1 MRIMSQRA
9 EEIISLYDR
18 EWTKAANF
26 RTLYQDTADL
36 VFPNQDQIN
45 RTNYP
50 GREKTT
56 VIYDTTAVMA
66 SEEMASGLSINLVP
80 PGQRFFMLQASDR
93 GLNQLESVKRSLN
106 IITEVTHEH
115 IFGSNFMSQ
124 LDQSLRNLTV
134 FGMCNLY
141 SEFTTF
147 LNYRDYSV
155 GHFLVM
161 QNSKGRIDTALMKIP
176 YTARQAFQ
184 LWQERCGEKVL
195 EAYKDEKKRDMEFQF
210 IWVLRP
216 RDDRNPMFEDGLNMP
231 IESIFVSVTDKE
243 IIDEGGFEELPSAI
257 ARWTVASGEVYGR
270 GRGTFGLP
278 AIRSLQVMK
287 RDLQEC
293 GNKHNNPPLEIL
305 EGHED
310 EVRVNPGALNFV
322 RETGTIKAIDRN
334 ALGNFPITKET
345 LESER
350 DEVRNRIFYNDVFVV
365 LANLKGDRRTTLEIR
380 ERKAEGLQR
389 LGTPIGRVHTELFD
403 SSITRTVLLL
413 LRNGVFYRN
422 GRSLLA
428 PELEGQPFKVE
439 YVGRL
444 AMELRSQQARGWQQ
458 WILSGTEIEAS
469 FPNSGVLDNVD
480 IDGGYRRLGETFG
493 VNTEDIATPEEVE
506 AKREARAQELAEQKA
521 MEMAQ
526 LAAQGYGQT
535 NKTPEEGSPAGELM
549 EAVSG

>member
-1 MRIMSQRA
+1 MSQRA

-18 EWTKAANF
+18 EWSKAANF

-36 VFPNQDQIN
+36 VFPNQNQIN

-50 GREKTT
+50 GGEKST

-66 SEEMASGLSINLVP
+66 SEEMESGLSINLVP

-93 GLNQLESVKRSLN
+93 GLNQLESVKKSLN
-106 IITEVTHEH
+106 IITEITHER

-124 LDQSLRNLTV
+124 LNQSLRNLTV

-155 GHFLVM
+155 GNFLVM
-161 QNSKGRIDTALMKIP
+161 ESNKGRIDTVLMKYP
-176 YTARQAFQ
+176 YTARQAYQ
-184 LWQERCGEKVL
+184 QWQENCGKKVL
-195 EAYKDEKKRDMEFQF
+195 EAYKDVKKRDEEFQF

-231 IESIFVSVTDKE
+231 IESIFVSVIDKE
-243 IIDEGGFEELPSAI
+243 IIDEGGFEEFPDAV

-293 GNKHNNPPLEIL
+293 GNKHNNPPLEVL
-305 EGHED
+305 EGHEN
-310 EVRVNPGALNFV
+310 EVRVSPGALNFV
-322 RETGTIKAIDRN
+322 RETGTIKAIDRT
-334 ALGNFPITKET
+334 ALGNFPISKEV
-345 LESER
+345 LEFER
-350 DEVRNRIFYNDVFVV
+350 EEVRKIFFNDVFVV

-380 ERKAEGLQR
+380 ERMAEGLQR
-389 LGTPIGRVHTELFD
+389 LGPPIGRLHTELFNPV
-403 SSITRTVLLL
+403 ITRTVLLL
-413 LRNGVFYRN
+413 LRNGVFHRN

-428 PELEGQPFKVE
+428 PELEGQPFKIE

-444 AMELRSQQARGWQQ
+444 ALELKSHQARGFQQ
-458 WILSGTEIEAS
+458 WVAVVSEMEEV
-469 FPNSGVLDNVD
+469 FPGVKDN
-480 IDGGYRRLGETFG
+480 IDADSAVRRMGENFG
-493 VNTEDIATPEEVE
+493 VNAEDIATPEEVE
-506 AKREARAQELAEQKA
+506 AKREARAEAQAERKA

-526 LAAQGYGQT
+526 IAAQGYGQT
-535 NKTPEEGSPAGELM
+535 TKTPEEGSLAEIVTG
-549 EAVSG
+549 A